1 MRTPGDAAAVTA
13 AQRGEPGALDALVAD
28 YLPLVYNVVG
38 RALGGHP
45 DTDDVVQET
54 MLRAVDGLAKLQ
66 DPESFRSWLLVIAM
80 NQVRDRHRRNA
91 PLPVDHEVLDR
102 ADPGADFADY
112 AITRLQLRGQ
122 RREVVAATRWIG
134 DDERELLSLW
144 WLESVGRI
152 TRAELAE
159 ALDLTPQHAAVRV
172 QRMKAQLDAARVVVR
187 VLAMPRC
194 DDLAAV
200 VSGWDGV
207 PAALWRKRIVR
218 HARECDRC
226 ARGFDD
232 LANVDGL
239 VARIPLVPL
248 PPGLD
253 LLGQTGTAV
262 LPADP
267 AVGAARHRPK
277 AAIAVKKGSGARRSQ
292 AAGRRCGRGGG
303 RGRVCCRTTR
313 HAAAG
318 SRAGRRRTT
327 TTAPSHRTHH
337 DGHDHHDTTAATT
350 TAAGRRRPAT
360 RRPAARVEGVSTWHF
375 DGVTRALSD
384 IGAGWVYNWATTPE
398 NVQVPPGVEYV
409 PMVWG
414 AKTVTPADLEAVARQ
429 GTTLLGFNEPDLAE
443 QSNMTVEQALDL
455 WPRLQA
461 TGMRLGS
468 PAVAHSADKPGGW
481 LDRFMA
487 GAEQRGLRV
496 DFIALHWYGSD
507 FGPAAV
513 GHLKNYLDAVS
524 ARYGLPVW
532 LTEYSLMDFSG
543 GGVRYPDERQLAD
556 FAGGSSR
563 MLEGLPYL
571 ERYAWFA
578 LPADKPGT
586 GLYLPGGTPNR
597 AGVAYRAT
605 VLGSARRRWSC
616 WGGGQLGDLRVGRSL
631 SCADELGDPSAVPL
645 DDQDRARRPAAGV
658 RHRPVRGAREAA
670 RRRGRRHPRQRH
682 GPDGVPADR
691 VRDARRRTAPPAEL
705 PARQGGRG
713 APPGGWR
720 VRVQLPA
727 RAALRQRVVRARHA
741 VRLGAERLRVGR
753 GPGRAARLR
762 RPPGVAGAEVR
773 EVAGAPRPAVPDGGP
788 AAGR

>member
-54 MLRAVDGLAKLQ
+54 MLRAVDGLSKLQ

-207 PAALWRKRIVR
+207 PGALWRKRIVR

-267 AVGAARHRPK
+267 AVVVRPTTGSK
-277 AAIAVKKGSGARRSQ
+277 AAIAVEKGFWA
-292 AAGRRCGRGGG
+292 
-303 RGRVCCRTTR
+303 
-313 HAAAG
+313 HAAAKPLVAAAAVAAV
-318 SRAGRRRTT
+318 AGGVVLLPNDPPPPLPVAAPVAVTTT
-327 TTAPSHRTHH
+327 TTAPVTTAPTTT
-337 DGHDHHDTTAATT
+337 GATTTTTTAATT
-350 TAAGRRRPAT
+350 AARPVAAAPPPP
-360 RRPAARVEGVSTWHF
+360 RPPAAASAKKGVSTWHF

-409 PMVWG
+409 PMIWG

-513 GHLKNYLDAVS
+513 GHLRNYLDAVS

-597 AGVAYRAT
+597 AGEAYRAT
-605 VLGSARRRWSC
+605 G
-616 WGGGQLGDLRVGRSL
+616 
-631 SCADELGDPSAVPL
+631 
-645 DDQDRARRPAAGV
+645 
-658 RHRPVRGAREAA
+658 
-670 RRRGRRHPRQRH
+670 
-682 GPDGVPADR
+682 
-691 VRDARRRTAPPAEL
+691 
-705 PARQGGRG
+705 
-713 APPGGWR
+713 
-720 VRVQLPA
+720 
-727 RAALRQRVVRARHA
+727 
-741 VRLGAERLRVGR
+741 
-753 GPGRAARLR
+753 
-762 RPPGVAGAEVR
+762 
-773 EVAGAPRPAVPDGGP
+773 
-788 AAGR
+788 